1 MTAWSD
7 GPDDL
12 VAELERWGEPGG
24 PVSGRLVG
32 RIALPAAACPR
43 GIGGPTPVLVR
54 DGVVVDLS
62 TVAPTVADLLEIDD
76 LVRVIDAADLRVVA
90 PLADVVAASHH
101 TRRDPREAYLLAPFD
116 LQVVRACGV
125 TFATSLIERVIEEGA
140 RGDAAEARRIRERL
154 AAAIGSDL
162 AAIEPG
168 SARAAALKAELIA
181 AGRWSQY
188 LEVGIGP
195 DPEIFTKAPVLAS
208 VGTGQQVGVRGDSE
222 WNNPEPEIVLA
233 VDSRGRI
240 VGATLGND
248 VNLRDMEG
256 RSALLLGEA
265 KDNNASCAI
274 GPFIRLFDEAGDGDG
289 SGGDADG
296 GGRGGGDGADGPGVG
311 FTLEGL
317 MAGEVSLQVTGRDG
331 FETAGANRLAEISRT
346 PRALV
351 DHAMGARHQ
360 YPDGLA
366 LFLGTM
372 FVPTADRL
380 GSGSG
385 FTHRIGDRVIIRERR
400 LGSLVNWVGMS
411 ESLPPWEFGIRGLM
425 SNLAARGLLDG
436 MKPR

>member
-12 VAELERWGEPGG
+12 VREVEAWNEEGG
-24 PVSGRLVG
+24 PTSGRLVG
-32 RIALPAAACPR
+32 RIHLPAAACPR

-54 DGVVVDLS
+54 DGLVLDLS
-62 TVAPTVADLLEIDD
+62 AIAPTVSDLLERDD
-76 LVRVIDAADLRVVA
+76 LGGVLDDADLPVVA
-90 PLADVVAASHH
+90 PLPAVVAASHH
-101 TRRDPREAYLLAPFD
+101 TWRPPGEPYLLAPFD

-140 RGDAAEARRIRERL
+140 RGDAAEALRIRERL

-208 VGTGQQVGVRGDSE
+208 VGTGQQVGVRGDSA
-222 WNNPEPEIVLA
+222 WNNPEPEVVLA

-274 GPFIRLFDEAGDGDG
+274 GPFIRLFD
-289 SGGDADG
+289 DAEN
-296 GGRGGGDGADGPGVG
+296 GAG
-311 FTLEGL
+311 FTLDGL
-317 MAGEVSLQVTGRDG
+317 MNGEVSLEVTGRDG
-331 FETAGANRLAEISRT
+331 FETAGANRLGEISRT

-380 GSGSG
+380 GPGSG
-385 FTHRIGDRVIIRERR
+385 FTHRVGDRVTIRERR
-400 LGSLVNWVGMS
+400 LGSLVNWVGLS
-411 ESLPPWEFGIRGLM
+411 EAVPPWELGIRGLM
-425 SNLAARGLLDG
+425 RNLVSRGLVH
-436 MKPR
+436 